1 MVLQDGRRLSSP
13 QTPHRSVTSE
23 DRARVMVNITR
34 VYTGG
39 GDKGESSLVDGSRRS
54 KADPRFDVVGLCDEF
69 NSLLG
74 AVLME
79 IDRLPNHDDGGQRT
93 SVRRIQQVVGEALG
107 RTQHEVFDLGAELA
121 CPPET
126 LPEFMVLINEDQA
139 NVLVDEMDALLEWL
153 EPLNSFILPT
163 GEPPVAMMHVART
176 MVRRLERSVVRLR
189 EHEGESSVRP
199 IVLIYINRLSDWLF
213 VMARWVSHVLQNE
226 ETKWVPL
233 GKRTAERGIGQRV
246 RQMRSNDNDLSS
258 I

>member
-1 MVLQDGRRLSSP
+1 
-13 QTPHRSVTSE
+13 
-23 DRARVMVNITR
+23 MVNITR

-54 KADPRFDVVGLCDEF
+54 KADPRFEVVGLCDEF

-74 AVLME
+74 TVLME

-121 CPPET
+121 CPPQT

-246 RQMRSNDNDLSS
+246 RQMRSNDDDLSS